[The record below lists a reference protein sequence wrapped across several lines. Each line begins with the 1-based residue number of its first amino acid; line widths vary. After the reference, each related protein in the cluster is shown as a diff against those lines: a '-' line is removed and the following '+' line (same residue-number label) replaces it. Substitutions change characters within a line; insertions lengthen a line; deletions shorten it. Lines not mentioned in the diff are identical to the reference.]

1 MLLKR
6 FMIEFSHLLKLE
18 NSIIKRFKSMPKIT
32 GEPKHPRANRLY
44 NAEWEALP
52 EFRGWLGQSTDEEK
66 GARCKLCQKDL
77 RCHLFDIKKHSETKK
92 HRDIAGDIP
101 EEAYDALP
109 RRQSIPVAIP
119 GMKRKIL
126 KMSKS
131 NRKIKKPKKYQD
143 NGFDDSE
150 EEMIVNP
157 GNQSHGPIY
166 TLNVGGEI
174 IMTTIGTLTVYP
186 DSKLAKMFEQT
197 ELMIAMPKTKTGH
210 YFLDADPV
218 YFKVV
223 LNFLRLGKITAPDE
237 LLKGALELAEELGI
251 AEFKEEL
258 DKKDPSKVLL
268 NLNGEKELTIERQC
282 LTRVPESKLAKY
294 FSGEQVKIVFG
305 NQGAA
310 SNVLSP
316 WIVSTDPT
324 SFYVSRPAHKSDM
337 VFNFLKAPQSYYA
350 ENSDHLQE
358 ELTFYGIEIGQHYII
373 DQSTDLPR
381 FDWIE
386 TTE

>member
-1 MLLKR
+1 M
-6 FMIEFSHLLKLE
+6 
-18 NSIIKRFKSMPKIT
+18 
-32 GEPKHPRANRLY
+32 
-44 NAEWEALP
+44 
-52 EFRGWLGQSTDEEK
+52 
-66 GARCKLCQKDL
+66 
-77 RCHLFDIKKHSETKK
+77 RCHIFDIKKHAETKK

-101 EEAYDALP
+101 DSAYDALP
-109 RRQSIPVAIP
+109 RRQSIPVQPKFARRVTKRP
-119 GMKRKIL
+119 GARKI
-126 KMSKS
+126 
-131 NRKIKKPKKYQD
+131 PKKYQD
-143 NGFDDSE
+143 NGFDDDD
-150 EEMIVNP
+150 EEMVINP
-157 GNQSHGPIY
+157 GTQSHGPIY

-282 LTRVPESKLAKY
+282 LTKIPESKLAKY

-305 NQGAA
+305 DQGAA
-310 SNVLSP
+310 SNVLTP
-316 WIVSTDPT
+316 WIVSTDP
-324 SFYVSRPAHKSDM
+324 SSYYVSRPALRSEM
-337 VFNFLKAPQSYYA
+337 VFNFLKAPNSYCCA
-350 ENSDHLQE
+350 ENSNELQD
-358 ELTFYGIEIGQHYII
+358 ELTFYGIELGRHYNV
-373 DQSTDLPR
+373 DVSTDCPR

-386 TTE
+386 VME

>member
-1 MLLKR
+1 
-6 FMIEFSHLLKLE
+6 
-18 NSIIKRFKSMPKIT
+18 MPKIT
-32 GEPKHPRANRLY
+32 GELKHPRANRLY
-44 NAEWEALP
+44 NVEWEALP

-119 GMKRKIL
+119 GMKRK
-126 KMSKS
+126 MTKS
-131 NRKIKKPKKYQD
+131 NRKIKKPKKYED

-150 EEMIVNP
+150 EEMVVNP

-197 ELMIAMPKTKTGH
+197 DLMIAMPRTKTGH
-210 YFLDADPV
+210 YFLDADPL

-223 LNFLRLGKITAPDE
+223 LNFLRLGKITAPTD
-237 LLKGALELAEELGI
+237 LINGALELAEELGI
-251 AEFKEEL
+251 KEFKEEME
-258 DKKDPSKVLL
+258 KKDPTIVSL
-268 NLNGEKELTIERQC
+268 NLNGVKDMTIPRDS
-282 LTRVPESKLAKY
+282 LTRIPDSKLAKY
-294 FSGEQVKIVFG
+294 FSGEQIKIVFG
-305 NQGAA
+305 DQGA
-310 SNVLSP
+310 SKNVLSP

-324 SFYVSRPAHKSDM
+324 SFYVSRPALKSEM
-337 VFNFLKAPQSYYA
+337 VFNFLKAPSCYSA
-350 ENSDHLQE
+350 ENSADLQD
-358 ELTFYGIEIGQHYII
+358 ELAFYGIEVGRHYIV
-373 DQSTDLPR
+373 DETSDVAR

-386 TTE
+386 LSE

>member
-1 MLLKR
+1 
-6 FMIEFSHLLKLE
+6 
-18 NSIIKRFKSMPKIT
+18 MPKIEGPLKT
-32 GEPKHPRANRLY
+32 PRKARLY
-44 NAEWEALP
+44 NAEWESLP
-52 EFRGWLGQSTDEEK
+52 EFKGWLGQSSDEEK

-92 HRDIAGDIP
+92 HRDLAGDIP

-109 RRQSIPVAIP
+109 RRQSIPLHAKGP
-119 GMKRKIL
+119 RRSTKYAPRARKI
-126 KMSKS
+126 
-131 NRKIKKPKKYQD
+131 PKKLLD
-143 NGFDDSE
+143 NGFDDDD

-210 YFLDADPV
+210 YFLDADPL

-223 LNFLRLGKITAPDE
+223 LNFLRLGKITAPQD
-237 LLKGALELAEELGI
+237 LIKGALELAEELGI
-251 AEFKEEL
+251 KEFKEEFE
-258 DKKDPSKVLL
+258 KKDPANVDL
-268 NLNGEKELTIERQC
+268 NLNGEKEMTIPREC
-282 LTRVPESKLAKY
+282 LTKIPDSKLAKY

-305 NQGAA
+305 DQGAA
-310 SNVLSP
+310 SNVLTP
-316 WIVSTDPT
+316 WIVSTDP
-324 SFYVSRPAHKSDM
+324 SSYYISRPALRSVH
-337 VFNFLKAPQSYYA
+337 VLNFLKAPNSYCCP
-350 ENSDHLQE
+350 ENSNDLQD
-358 ELTFYGIEIGQHYII
+358 ELAFYGIELGRHYNV
-373 DQSTDLPR
+373 DVSTDCPR

-386 TTE
+386 VME